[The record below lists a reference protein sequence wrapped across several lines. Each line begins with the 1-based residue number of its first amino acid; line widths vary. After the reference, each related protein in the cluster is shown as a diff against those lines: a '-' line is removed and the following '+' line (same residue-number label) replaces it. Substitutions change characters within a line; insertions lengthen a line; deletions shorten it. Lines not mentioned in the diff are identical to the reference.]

1 MGTVDS
7 MATTRALHETFTIG
21 GDLEVRRLG
30 FGAMRIVGPGV
41 WGEPQDRANSL
52 AVTRRAIELGV
63 QLVDT
68 ADSYGPYVS
77 EELLREALAPYPPDV
92 VVATKAGLTRSGPG
106 EWHAACDP
114 DRLRACCDESLRRLG
129 VEQIDLYQLHTVDS
143 SVPFEES
150 VGAFRD
156 LRDAGKVRHVGLS
169 NVRVEHIERARELVP
184 IVTVQNR
191 YSCADRGSEEVLE
204 YCEREGIGFIPWF
217 PLAAG
222 ELAEAG
228 GAVAQVAKELDAT
241 TSQVAL
247 AWLLAR
253 SPVMLPIPGTGSIP
267 HLEENLQAAGL
278 RLSDEQFE
286 RIDRAGSVEP

>member
-1 MGTVDS
+1 MT
-7 MATTRALHETFTIG
+7 TTRTNPETFSIG

-41 WGEPQDRANSL
+41 WGEPADRENSL
-52 AVTRRAIELGV
+52 AVARRSIELGA
-63 QLVDT
+63 QLIDT
-68 ADSYGPYVS
+68 ADSYGPHVS
-77 EELLREALAPYPPDV
+77 EELLREALHPYPDDV
-92 VVATKAGLTRSGPG
+92 VIATKAGLTRGGPG
-106 EWHAACDP
+106 IWTADCRPERILD
-114 DRLRACCDESLRRLG
+114 CCEGSLERLG

-143 SVPFEES
+143 DVPFEES
-150 VGAFRD
+150 VGAFRQ
-156 LRDAGKVRHVGLS
+156 LREEGKVRHVGLS

-191 YSCADRGSEEVLE
+191 YSIADREHEAVVD

-222 ELAEAG
+222 ELAEG
-228 GAVAQVAKELDAT
+228 EGVVAQVAEELDAT

-253 SPVMLPIPGTGSIP
+253 SPVMLPIPGTGSLA
-267 HLEENLQAAGL
+267 HLEENMSAAGVEL
-278 RLSDEQFE
+278 TDEQFD
-286 RIDRAGSVEP
+286 RIDRASAG